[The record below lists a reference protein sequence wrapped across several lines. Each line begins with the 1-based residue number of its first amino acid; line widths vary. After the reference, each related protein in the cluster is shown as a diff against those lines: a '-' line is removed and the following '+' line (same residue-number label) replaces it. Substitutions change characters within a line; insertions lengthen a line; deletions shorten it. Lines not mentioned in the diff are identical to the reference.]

1 MSDENGCKRTIRI
14 EGEASVSAPSD
25 ITVVHA
31 NISGVNATF
40 NGAMKALSRC
50 TKQVKDAVE
59 KAGIP
64 RDDLK
69 SSQLSIEQNYREE
82 KIGEDKHGND
92 KFRQVPDGFIYR
104 QNVMFEFPNDNT
116 KLSRAIEN
124 ITECDVEPKI
134 TFHFRCS
141 REAELKRKALGE
153 ATKTARKEAETMME
167 AAGTR
172 LGKLVYATKGEDER
186 PYAYKN
192 EVFYDK
198 CRCEGSVHLDFNPE
212 DQEFRQVVTLEWEIE
227 D

>member
-1 MSDENGCKRTIRI
+1 MTDEKDCKRTIRI
-14 EGEASVSAPSD
+14 EGEATVVAPSD

-31 NISGVNATF
+31 YISGVNATF

-64 RDDLK
+64 RENLK
-69 SSQLSIEQNYREE
+69 SSQLSVEQNYREE

-92 KFRQVPDGFIYR
+92 KFRQVPDGFAYK
-104 QNVMFEFPNDNT
+104 QNVIFEFPNDNQ

-124 ITECDVEPKI
+124 ITECDVEPRI
-134 TFHFRCS
+134 TFSFRCS
-141 REAELKRKALGE
+141 REAELKQEALGE

-172 LGKLVYATKGEDER
+172 LGRLVYATKGEDER
-186 PYAYKN
+186 PYMYKN
-192 EVFYDK
+192 EMAYD
-198 CRCEGSVHLDFNPE
+198 RCCCGSSVQLDFNPE
-212 DQEFRQVVTLEWEIE
+212 DQEFMQVVTLEWEIE